1 MDKWMW
7 MEGVNNIWLQALTS
21 LLCPRNLWMTSSGRL
36 VPVSPAVEEEEEEDM
51 MALVS
56 GSGVVSLPSTTRSP
70 GHIIVTVFWNTLY
83 LSLSHHQEDPRER
96 RKWKLW
102 ILQKLCERSILRQ
115 CPQTL
120 DI

>member
-1 MDKWMW
+1 
-7 MEGVNNIWLQALTS
+7 
-21 LLCPRNLWMTSSGRL
+21 MTSSGRL

-83 LSLSHHQEDPRER
+83 HHHCIVSPSGGPSGEEEVEAVDSTETLREKYPSSVSSDPRHM
-96 RKWKLW
+96 
-102 ILQKLCERSILRQ
+102 SIKSCLVNVLIN
-115 CPQTL
+115 TFY
-120 DI
+120 